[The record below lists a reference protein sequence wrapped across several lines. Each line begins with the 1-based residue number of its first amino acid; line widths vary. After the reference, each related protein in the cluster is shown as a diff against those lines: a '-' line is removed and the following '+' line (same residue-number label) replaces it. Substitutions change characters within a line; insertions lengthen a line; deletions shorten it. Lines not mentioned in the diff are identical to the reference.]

1 MMDKSDDIS
10 KIIKKHKTPIQKV
23 VYYRDILV
31 LCDGYLNEKM
41 RIAIKKLL
49 DSYETELWSINDTK
63 LRRNAEEMNSEAIR
77 DLGKINSGKLI
88 YISRKEEISQDF

>member
-1 MMDKSDDIS
+1 M
-10 KIIKKHKTPIQKV
+10 
-23 VYYRDILV
+23 

-41 RIAIKKLL
+41 RIAIKELL